1 MSQTQRLIASL
12 NAMIDSFEAPC
23 ERGYYQGS
31 EGYEHWITGLCEDN
45 LWNDSSLENEVER
58 RGQVNDAL
66 LLNLGDARRCAGV
79 YLNECV
85 SLLHQE
91 EARMLND
98 IAHSYTKISERV
110 LEFREKL
117 NKRNGKI
124 LCYNGSIQMKLNMN
138 LRNEQILLL
147 KDIKVK
153 EQQLVEEA
161 NYLLDCMAE
170 NQR

>member
-1 MSQTQRLIASL
+1 LKIGEWK
-12 NAMIDSFEAPC
+12 NIFDSFEAPC

-31 EGYEHWITGLCEDN
+31 EGYEHWITGLSKDD

-58 RGQVNDAL
+58 RLQVNDAQ

-79 YLNECV
+79 YLKECA
-85 SLLHQE
+85 SLLQQE
-91 EARMLND
+91 EARMLNG
-98 IAHSYTKISERV
+98 IAHSYTKISKRV
-110 LEFREKL
+110 LAFREKL
-117 NKRNGKI
+117 NKSNGKV
-124 LCYNGSIQMKLNMN
+124 LCYNGSIQMKLNVN

-161 NYLLDCMAE
+161 KYILDCMTE